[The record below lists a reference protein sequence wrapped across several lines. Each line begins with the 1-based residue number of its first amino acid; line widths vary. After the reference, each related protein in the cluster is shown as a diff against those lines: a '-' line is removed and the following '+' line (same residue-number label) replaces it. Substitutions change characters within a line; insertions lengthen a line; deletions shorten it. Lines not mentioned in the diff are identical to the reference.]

1 MKRFVLFLSFM
12 FVCVCVCVQAYAE
25 QNYFFRDFKSTDLP
39 KKLHLDKKLSQTI
52 QPCMQL
58 NASKHYTSTGVREP
72 DICTKSFK
80 KSATMSYDLALGYLV
95 SKNKQYGLKAIEIL
109 NAWAKEL
116 QSVDTYQSEDNINFY
131 MPYMNMAYWFVK
143 KAFPSLEYEDF
154 VKRMRQYSQSALN
167 TNHGAWGILFDVSS
181 ALALD
186 DNALLQNSANRW
198 QEWVF
203 KAIDENGVIA
213 SAITRSDTSD
223 YHGGP
228 TKGIK
233 GIAYTNFAL
242 LAITISGEL
251 LFENGYDLWGSEAG
265 KRLSVAY
272 NKVATWILNPET
284 FPYFQPN
291 LIGVHNN
298 AYFII
303 LAKHYSSPSANE
315 LLKQGNLHEDGFR
328 LKLRSP

>member
-12 FVCVCVCVQAYAE
+12 FVCVCVQAYAK
-25 QNYFFRDFKSTDLP
+25 QDYFFRDFKSRDLP
-39 KKLHLDKKLSQTI
+39 QKLHLDKKLSQTI

-58 NASKHYTSTGVREP
+58 NASKHYTATGVREP
-72 DICTKSFK
+72 DACTKSFK
-80 KSATMSYDLALGYLV
+80 KSALMSYDLALGYLV
-95 SKNKQYGLKAIEIL
+95 SQNKQYGLKAIEIL

-116 QSVDTYQSEDNINFY
+116 QSVDTYQSENNINFY

-143 KAFPSLEYEDF
+143 KAFPSPEYEEF
-154 VKRMRQYSQSALN
+154 IKRMRQYSQSALN
-167 TNHGAWGILFDVSS
+167 TNHGVWGILFDVSS

-198 QEWVF
+198 QDWIF

-242 LAITISGEL
+242 LALTVSGEL

-265 KRLSVAY
+265 KRLSIAY
-272 NKVATWILNPET
+272 NKAATWILNPET

-303 LAKHYSSPSANE
+303 LAKHYSSPSADE
-315 LLKQGNLHEDGFR
+315 LLKQGDLHEDGFR
-328 LKLRSP
+328 LKLRSL

>member
-1 MKRFVLFLSFM
+1 MKRFVLFLLFM
-12 FVCVCVCVQAYAE
+12 CVCVQAHAD
-25 QNYFFRDFKSTDLP
+25 QDYFFKDFKSTDLP
-39 KKLHLDKKLSQTI
+39 QKLHLDKKLSQTI
-52 QPCMQL
+52 QPCVQL

-109 NAWAKEL
+109 NAWAKDL

-143 KAFPSLEYEDF
+143 KAFPSPEYEDF
-154 VKRMRQYSQSALN
+154 IKRMHQYSQSALN

-186 DNALLQNSANRW
+186 DHALLQNSANRW
-198 QEWVF
+198 QDWIF

-213 SAITRSDTSD
+213 SAITRSDTSN

-242 LAITISGEL
+242 LALTISGEL

-272 NKVATWILNPET
+272 NRVATWILNPET

-303 LAKHYSSPSANE
+303 LAKHYSSPSADE
-315 LLKQGNLHEDGFR
+315 LLKQGDLHEDGFR
-328 LKLRSP
+328 LKLRSL

>member
-1 MKRFVLFLSFM
+1 MKRFVLFLSL
-12 FVCVCVCVQAYAE
+12 VGVCVCVQAYAG
-25 QNYFFRDFKSTDLP
+25 QDYFFRDFKSRDLP
-39 KKLHLDKKLSQTI
+39 QKLHLDKKLSQTI

-58 NASKHYTSTGVREP
+58 NASKHYTATGVRES
-72 DICTKSFK
+72 DKCTKSFK
-80 KSATMSYDLALGYLV
+80 KSALMSYDLALGYLV

-143 KAFPSLEYEDF
+143 KAFPSPEYEDF
-154 VKRMRQYSQSALN
+154 IKRMRQYSQSALN

-186 DNALLQNSANRW
+186 DHTLLQNSANRW
-198 QEWVF
+198 QDWIF

-242 LAITISGEL
+242 LVLTISGEL

-284 FPYFQPN
+284 FPYSQPN

-315 LLKQGNLHEDGFR
+315 LLKQGDLHEDGFR

>member
-12 FVCVCVCVQAYAE
+12 CVCVCVQAHAE
-25 QNYFFRDFKSTDLP
+25 QDYFFRDFKSTDLP
-39 KKLHLDKKLSQTI
+39 QKLHLDKKLSQTI
-52 QPCMQL
+52 QPCAQL
-58 NASKHYTSTGVREP
+58 NASKHYTSAGVREP
-72 DICTKSFK
+72 DACTKSFK
-80 KSATMSYDLALGYLV
+80 KSALMSYDLALGYVV
-95 SKNKQYGLKAIEIL
+95 SENEQYGLKAIEIL
-109 NAWAKEL
+109 NAWAEEL

-143 KAFPSLEYEDF
+143 KAFPSPEYEDF
-154 VKRMRQYSQSALN
+154 IKRMRQYSQSALN

-186 DNALLQNSANRW
+186 DHALLHNSANRW

-203 KAIDENGVIA
+203 KAIDESGVIA

-242 LAITISGEL
+242 LALTVSGEL

-303 LAKHYSSPSANE
+303 LAKHYSSPSADE
-315 LLKQGNLHEDGFR
+315 LLKQGDLHEDGFR
-328 LKLRSP
+328 LKLRSL

>member
-1 MKRFVLFLSFM
+1 MKRFVLFLLFM
-12 FVCVCVCVQAYAE
+12 CVCVCVQAHAD
-25 QNYFFRDFKSTDLP
+25 QDYFFRDFKSTDLP
-39 KKLHLDKKLSQTI
+39 QKLHLDKKLSQTI
-52 QPCMQL
+52 QPCAQL

-72 DICTKSFK
+72 DACTKSFK

-131 MPYMNMAYWFVK
+131 MSYMNMAYWFVK
-143 KAFPSLEYEDF
+143 KAFPSPEYEDF
-154 VKRMRQYSQSALN
+154 IKRMRQYSQSALN

-186 DNALLQNSANRW
+186 DHALLQNGANRW
-198 QEWVF
+198 QDWVF
-203 KAIDENGVIA
+203 KAIDEDGVIA
-213 SAITRSDTSD
+213 NAITRSDTSD

-242 LAITISGEL
+242 LALTISGEL

-303 LAKHYSSPSANE
+303 LAKHYSSPSADE
-315 LLKQGNLHEDGFR
+315 LLKQGDLHEDGFR
-328 LKLRSP
+328 LKLRSL

>member
-1 MKRFVLFLSFM
+1 MKRFVLFLLFM
-12 FVCVCVCVQAYAE
+12 CVCVCVQAYAE
-25 QNYFFRDFKSTDLP
+25 QDYFFRDFKSIDLP
-39 KKLHLDKKLSQTI
+39 QKLHLDKKLSQTI
-52 QPCMQL
+52 QPCAQL

-72 DICTKSFK
+72 DACTKSFK
-80 KSATMSYDLALGYLV
+80 KSALMSYDLALGYWV
-95 SKNKQYGLKAIEIL
+95 SNNKQYGLKAIEIL

-143 KAFPSLEYEDF
+143 KAFPSPEYEDF
-154 VKRMRQYSQSALN
+154 VKRMHQYSQSALN

-186 DNALLQNSANRW
+186 DHALLQNNANRW
-198 QEWVF
+198 QDWIF

-242 LAITISGEL
+242 LALTISGEL

-315 LLKQGNLHEDGFR
+315 LLKQGDLHEDGFR
-328 LKLRSP
+328 LKLRSL

>member
-1 MKRFVLFLSFM
+1 MKGFVLFLSFM
-12 FVCVCVCVQAYAE
+12 FVCVCVQAYAK
-25 QNYFFRDFKSTDLP
+25 QDYFFRDFKSTDLP

-52 QPCMQL
+52 QPCAQL
-58 NASKHYTSTGVREP
+58 NASKHYTSTGAREP
-72 DICTKSFK
+72 DACTKSFK
-80 KSATMSYDLALGYLV
+80 KSALMSYDLALGYWV

-109 NAWAKEL
+109 NAWAKEI

-143 KAFPSLEYEDF
+143 KAFPSPEYEDF
-154 VKRMRQYSQSALN
+154 IKRMRQYSQSALN

-186 DNALLQNSANRW
+186 DNALLHNSANRW

-203 KAIDENGVIA
+203 KAIDESGVIA

-242 LAITISGEL
+242 LALTISGEL

-315 LLKQGNLHEDGFR
+315 LLKQGDLHEDGFR

>member
-12 FVCVCVCVQAYAE
+12 FVCVCVQAYAE
-25 QNYFFRDFKSTDLP
+25 QDYFFRDFKSTDLP

-52 QPCMQL
+52 QPCAQL
-58 NASKHYTSTGVREP
+58 NASKHYTSVGVREP
-72 DICTKSFK
+72 DACTKSFK
-80 KSATMSYDLALGYLV
+80 KSALMSYDLALGYLV

-143 KAFPSLEYEDF
+143 KAFPSPEYEDF
-154 VKRMRQYSQSALN
+154 IKRMRQYSQSALN

-186 DNALLQNSANRW
+186 DNALLHNSANRW
-198 QEWVF
+198 QDWVF

-242 LAITISGEL
+242 LALTISGEL

-284 FPYFQPN
+284 FPYFQHN

-315 LLKQGNLHEDGFR
+315 LLKQGDLHEDGFR

>member
-1 MKRFVLFLSFM
+1 MKRFVLFLSLM
-12 FVCVCVCVQAYAE
+12 GVCVCVQAYAE
-25 QNYFFRDFKSTDLP
+25 QDYFFRDFKSRDLP
-39 KKLHLDKKLSQTI
+39 QKLHLDKKLSQTI
-52 QPCMQL
+52 QPCAQL

-72 DICTKSFK
+72 DKCTKSFK

-143 KAFPSLEYEDF
+143 KAIPSPEYEDF

-181 ALALD
+181 ALVLD
-186 DNALLQNSANRW
+186 DHALLHNSANRW

-242 LAITISGEL
+242 LALTISGEL

-315 LLKQGNLHEDGFR
+315 LLKQGDLHEDGFR
-328 LKLRSP
+328 LKLRSL

>member
-1 MKRFVLFLSFM
+1 MKRFVLFLLFM
-12 FVCVCVCVQAYAE
+12 CVCVCVQAYAE
-25 QNYFFRDFKSTDLP
+25 QDYFFRDFKSIDLP

-52 QPCMQL
+52 QPCAQL

-72 DICTKSFK
+72 DACTKSFK
-80 KSATMSYDLALGYLV
+80 KSALMSYDLALGYWV
-95 SKNKQYGLKAIEIL
+95 SNNKQYGLKAIEIL

-143 KAFPSLEYEDF
+143 KAFPSPEYEDF
-154 VKRMRQYSQSALN
+154 IKRMRQYSQSALN

-186 DNALLQNSANRW
+186 NHALLQNSTNRW
-198 QEWVF
+198 QDWIF

-242 LAITISGEL
+242 LALTISGEL

-315 LLKQGNLHEDGFR
+315 LLKQGDLHEDGFR
-328 LKLRSP
+328 LKLRSL

>member
-12 FVCVCVCVQAYAE
+12 FVCVCVQAYAG
-25 QNYFFRDFKSTDLP
+25 QDYFFRDFKSKDLP

-52 QPCMQL
+52 QPCAQL
-58 NASKHYTSTGVREP
+58 NASKHYTSAGVREP

-80 KSATMSYDLALGYLV
+80 KSALMSYDLALGYLV

-109 NAWAKEL
+109 NTWAKEL

-143 KAFPSLEYEDF
+143 KAFPSPEYEEF

-186 DNALLQNSANRW
+186 DNALLHNSANRW
-198 QEWVF
+198 QDWIF

-242 LAITISGEL
+242 LALTISGEL

-272 NKVATWILNPET
+272 NKAATWILNPET

-303 LAKHYSSPSANE
+303 LAKHYSSPSTNE
-315 LLKQGNLHEDGFR
+315 LLKQGDLHEDGFR
-328 LKLRSP
+328 LKLRSL

>member
-12 FVCVCVCVQAYAE
+12 FVCVCVQAYAK
-25 QNYFFRDFKSTDLP
+25 QDYFFRDFKSIDLP

-52 QPCMQL
+52 QPCAQL

-80 KSATMSYDLALGYLV
+80 KSALMSYDLALGYLV

-143 KAFPSLEYEDF
+143 KAFPSPEYEDF

-186 DNALLQNSANRW
+186 DHDLLQNSANRW
-198 QEWVF
+198 QDWIF

-315 LLKQGNLHEDGFR
+315 LLKQGDLHEDGFR

>member
-12 FVCVCVCVQAYAE
+12 CVFVCIQAHAE
-25 QNYFFRDFKSTDLP
+25 QDYFFRDFKSTDLP
-39 KKLHLDKKLSQTI
+39 QKLHLDKKLFQTI
-52 QPCMQL
+52 QPCVQL

-72 DICTKSFK
+72 DACTKSFK
-80 KSATMSYDLALGYLV
+80 KSAIMSYDLALGYWV

-143 KAFPSLEYEDF
+143 KAFPSPEYEDF
-154 VKRMRQYSQSALN
+154 IKRMQQYSQSALN

-186 DNALLQNSANRW
+186 DHALLQNSANRW

-203 KAIDENGVIA
+203 KAIDENGVIP

-242 LAITISGEL
+242 LALTVSGEL
-251 LFENGYDLWGSEAG
+251 LFENGYDLWGSKAG

-272 NKVATWILNPET
+272 NKTATWILNPET

-303 LAKHYSSPSANE
+303 LAKHYSSPSADE
-315 LLKQGNLHEDGFR
+315 LLKQGDLHEDGFR
-328 LKLRSP
+328 LKLRSL

>member
-1 MKRFVLFLSFM
+1 MKRFVLFLSLM
-12 FVCVCVCVQAYAE
+12 GVCVCVQAYAK
-25 QNYFFRDFKSTDLP
+25 QDYFFRDFKSRDLP
-39 KKLHLDKKLSQTI
+39 QKLHLDKKLSQTI
-52 QPCMQL
+52 QPCVQL

-72 DICTKSFK
+72 DSCTKSFK
-80 KSATMSYDLALGYLV
+80 KSALMSYDLALGYWV
-95 SKNKQYGLKAIEIL
+95 SQNKQYGLKAIEIL

-143 KAFPSLEYEDF
+143 KAFPSPEYEDF

-186 DNALLQNSANRW
+186 DHALLHNSANRW

-242 LAITISGEL
+242 LALTISGEL
-251 LFENGYDLWGSEAG
+251 LFENGYDLWGSGAG

-315 LLKQGNLHEDGFR
+315 LLKQGDLHEDGFR
-328 LKLRSP
+328 LKLRSL

>member
-12 FVCVCVCVQAYAE
+12 FVCVCVQAHAE
-25 QNYFFRDFKSTDLP
+25 QDYFFRDFKSKDLP

-52 QPCMQL
+52 QPCAQL

-72 DICTKSFK
+72 DVCTKSFK
-80 KSATMSYDLALGYLV
+80 KSALMSYDLALGYLV
-95 SKNKQYGLKAIEIL
+95 SNNKQYGLKAVEIL

-143 KAFPSLEYEDF
+143 KAFPSPEYEDF
-154 VKRMRQYSQSALN
+154 IKRMHQYSQSALN

-186 DNALLQNSANRW
+186 DNALLHNSANRW

-242 LAITISGEL
+242 LALTISGEL
-251 LFENGYDLWGSEAG
+251 LFENGYDLWGNEAG

-303 LAKHYSSPSANE
+303 LAKHYSSPSADE
-315 LLKQGNLHEDGFR
+315 LLKQGDLHEDGFR

>member
-1 MKRFVLFLSFM
+1 MKRFVLFLLFM
-12 FVCVCVCVQAYAE
+12 CVCVCVQAYAE
-25 QNYFFRDFKSTDLP
+25 QDYFFRDFKSRDLP
-39 KKLHLDKKLSQTI
+39 QKLHLDKKLSQTI

-72 DICTKSFK
+72 DKCTKSFK
-80 KSATMSYDLALGYLV
+80 KSALMSYDLALGYLV

-143 KAFPSLEYEDF
+143 KALPSPEYEDF
-154 VKRMRQYSQSALN
+154 IKRMRQYSQSALN

-186 DNALLQNSANRW
+186 DHALLQNSANRW
-198 QEWVF
+198 QDWIF

-242 LAITISGEL
+242 LALTISSEL
-251 LFENGYDLWGSEAG
+251 LFENGYDLWGSGAG

-303 LAKHYSSPSANE
+303 LAKHYSSPSADE
-315 LLKQGNLHEDGFR
+315 LLKQGDLHEDGFR

>member
-1 MKRFVLFLSFM
+1 MKRFVLFLSLM
-12 FVCVCVCVQAYAE
+12 CVCVQAYAK
-25 QNYFFRDFKSTDLP
+25 QDYFFRDFKSKDLP
-39 KKLHLDKKLSQTI
+39 QKLHLDKKLSQTI
-52 QPCMQL
+52 QPCAQL
-58 NASKHYTSTGVREP
+58 NASKHYTSAGVREP
-72 DICTKSFK
+72 DACTKSFK

-95 SKNKQYGLKAIEIL
+95 SKNKQYGLKVIEIL

-143 KAFPSLEYEDF
+143 KAFPSPEYEDF
-154 VKRMRQYSQSALN
+154 IKRMRQYSQSALN

-186 DNALLQNSANRW
+186 DHALLQNSANRW

-203 KAIDENGVIA
+203 KAIDENGVIL

-242 LAITISGEL
+242 LALTVSGEL
-251 LFENGYDLWGSEAG
+251 LFENGYDLWGSGAG

-272 NKVATWILNPET
+272 DKTATWILNPET
-284 FPYFQPN
+284 FSYFQPN

-303 LAKHYSSPSANE
+303 LAKHYSSPSADE
-315 LLKQGNLHEDGFR
+315 LLKQGDLHEDGFR

>member
-12 FVCVCVCVQAYAE
+12 FVCVCVQAYAE
-25 QNYFFRDFKSTDLP
+25 QDYFFRDFKSIDLP

-52 QPCMQL
+52 QPCAQL

-72 DICTKSFK
+72 DACTKSFK
-80 KSATMSYDLALGYLV
+80 KSALMSYDLALGYLV

-116 QSVDTYQSEDNINFY
+116 QSVDTYQSENNINFY

-143 KAFPSLEYEDF
+143 KAFPSPEYEDF
-154 VKRMRQYSQSALN
+154 IKRMHQYSQSALN

-203 KAIDENGVIA
+203 KAIDEDGVIA

-242 LAITISGEL
+242 LALTISGEL

-265 KRLSVAY
+265 KRLSMAY

-303 LAKHYSSPSANE
+303 LAKHYSSPSADE
-315 LLKQGNLHEDGFR
+315 LLKQGDLHEDGFR
-328 LKLRSP
+328 LKLRSL

>member
-1 MKRFVLFLSFM
+1 MKRFVLFFM
-12 FVCVCVCVQAYAE
+12 CVCVCVQAHAE
-25 QNYFFRDFKSTDLP
+25 KDYFFRDFKSKDLP

-52 QPCMQL
+52 QPCAQL

-72 DICTKSFK
+72 DVCTKSFK
-80 KSATMSYDLALGYLV
+80 KSAIMSYDLALGYLV

-143 KAFPSLEYEDF
+143 KAFPSPEYEDF
-154 VKRMRQYSQSALN
+154 IKRMRQHSQSVLN

-186 DNALLQNSANRW
+186 NHALLQNSANRW

-203 KAIDENGVIA
+203 KAIDENGVIP

-242 LAITISGEL
+242 LALTISGEL
-251 LFENGYDLWGSEAG
+251 LFENGYDLWGSKAG

-303 LAKHYSSPSANE
+303 LAKHYSSPSADE
-315 LLKQGNLHEDGFR
+315 LLKQGDLHEDGFR
-328 LKLRSP
+328 LKLRSL

>member
-1 MKRFVLFLSFM
+1 M
-12 FVCVCVCVQAYAE
+12 
-25 QNYFFRDFKSTDLP
+25 
-39 KKLHLDKKLSQTI
+39 
-52 QPCMQL
+52 
-58 NASKHYTSTGVREP
+58 
-72 DICTKSFK
+72 
-80 KSATMSYDLALGYLV
+80 

-143 KAFPSLEYEDF
+143 KAFPSPEYEDF
-154 VKRMRQYSQSALN
+154 IKRMCQYSQSALN

-186 DNALLQNSANRW
+186 DHALLHNSANRW

-203 KAIDENGVIA
+203 KAIDENGVIP

-242 LAITISGEL
+242 LALTVSGEL

-303 LAKHYSSPSANE
+303 LAKHYSSPSADE
-315 LLKQGNLHEDGFR
+315 LLKQGDLHEDGFR
-328 LKLRSP
+328 LELRSL

>member
-1 MKRFVLFLSFM
+1 MKRFVLFLLFM
-12 FVCVCVCVQAYAE
+12 CVCVQAYAK
-25 QNYFFRDFKSTDLP
+25 QDYFFRDFKSIDLP

-52 QPCMQL
+52 QPCVQL

-72 DICTKSFK
+72 DACTKSFK
-80 KSATMSYDLALGYLV
+80 KSALMSYDLALGYWV
-95 SKNKQYGLKAIEIL
+95 SNNKQYGLKAIEIL

-143 KAFPSLEYEDF
+143 KAFSSPEYEDF
-154 VKRMRQYSQSALN
+154 VKRMCQYSQSALN

-186 DNALLQNSANRW
+186 DHALLHNSANRW

-303 LAKHYSSPSANE
+303 LAKHYSSPSADE
-315 LLKQGNLHEDGFR
+315 LLKQGDLHEDGFR

>member
-1 MKRFVLFLSFM
+1 MKRFVLFLSLM
-12 FVCVCVCVQAYAE
+12 GVCVCVQAYAE
-25 QNYFFRDFKSTDLP
+25 QDYFFRDFKSRDLP
-39 KKLHLDKKLSQTI
+39 QKLHLDKKLSQTI
-52 QPCMQL
+52 QPCAQL
-58 NASKHYTSTGVREP
+58 NASKHYTATGVREP
-72 DICTKSFK
+72 DSCTKSFK

-143 KAFPSLEYEDF
+143 KAFPSPEYEDF
-154 VKRMRQYSQSALN
+154 IKRMHQYSQSALN

-186 DNALLQNSANRW
+186 DNALLHNSANRW

-242 LAITISGEL
+242 LALTISGEL
-251 LFENGYDLWGSEAG
+251 LFENGYDLWGNEAG

-303 LAKHYSSPSANE
+303 LAKHYSSPSADE
-315 LLKQGNLHEDGFR
+315 LLKQGDLHEDGFR

>member
-1 MKRFVLFLSFM
+1 MKRFVLFLLFM
-12 FVCVCVCVQAYAE
+12 CVCVCVQAYAE
-25 QNYFFRDFKSTDLP
+25 QDYFFRDFKSRDLP

-52 QPCMQL
+52 QPCAQL

-72 DICTKSFK
+72 DSCTKSFK
-80 KSATMSYDLALGYLV
+80 KSALMSYDLALGYLV
-95 SKNKQYGLKAIEIL
+95 SNNKQYGLKAIEIL

-116 QSVDTYQSEDNINFY
+116 QSVDTYQSEDNVNFY

-143 KAFPSLEYEDF
+143 KAFPSPGYEDF
-154 VKRMRQYSQSALN
+154 IKRMHQYSQSALN

-186 DNALLQNSANRW
+186 DHALLHNSANRW
-198 QEWVF
+198 QDWIF

-242 LAITISGEL
+242 LALTISGEL

-272 NKVATWILNPET
+272 NKAATWILNPET

-303 LAKHYSSPSANE
+303 LAKHYSSPSADE
-315 LLKQGNLHEDGFR
+315 LLKQGDLHEDGFR

>member
-1 MKRFVLFLSFM
+1 MKRFVLFFM
-12 FVCVCVCVQAYAE
+12 CVCICIQAHAE
-25 QNYFFRDFKSTDLP
+25 KDYFFRDFKSTDLP
-39 KKLHLDKKLSQTI
+39 QKLHLDKKLSQTI
-52 QPCMQL
+52 QPCAQL

-72 DICTKSFK
+72 DVCTKSFK
-80 KSATMSYDLALGYLV
+80 KSALMSYDLALGYLV

-143 KAFPSLEYEDF
+143 KAFPSPEYEDF
-154 VKRMRQYSQSALN
+154 IKRMRQYSQSALN

-186 DNALLQNSANRW
+186 DHALLQNSANRW

-203 KAIDENGVIA
+203 KTIDENGVIP

-242 LAITISGEL
+242 LALTISGEL

-303 LAKHYSSPSANE
+303 LAKHYSSPSADE
-315 LLKQGNLHEDGFR
+315 LLKQGDLHEDGFR
-328 LKLRSP
+328 LKLRSL

>member
-1 MKRFVLFLSFM
+1 MKRIVLFFM
-12 FVCVCVCVQAYAE
+12 CVCVCIQAHAE
-25 QNYFFRDFKSTDLP
+25 QDYFFRDFKSTDLP

-52 QPCMQL
+52 QPCAQL
-58 NASKHYTSTGVREP
+58 NASKHYTSAGVREP
-72 DICTKSFK
+72 DACTKSFK

-143 KAFPSLEYEDF
+143 KAFPSPEYEDF
-154 VKRMRQYSQSALN
+154 IKRMHQYSQSALN

-186 DNALLQNSANRW
+186 DHALLQNSANRW

-203 KAIDENGVIA
+203 KAIDENGVIP

-242 LAITISGEL
+242 LALTVSGEL
-251 LFENGYDLWGSEAG
+251 LFENGYDLWGSGAG

-303 LAKHYSSPSANE
+303 LAKHYSSPSADE
-315 LLKQGNLHEDGFR
+315 LLKQGDLHEDGFR
-328 LKLRSP
+328 LKLRSL

>member
-1 MKRFVLFLSFM
+1 MKRFVLFFM
-12 FVCVCVCVQAYAE
+12 CVCVCVQAHAE
-25 QNYFFRDFKSTDLP
+25 QDYFFRDFKSTDLP

-52 QPCMQL
+52 QPCAQL

-72 DICTKSFK
+72 DACSKSFK
-80 KSATMSYDLALGYLV
+80 KSAIMSYDLALGYLV

-143 KAFPSLEYEDF
+143 KAFPSPEYEDF
-154 VKRMRQYSQSALN
+154 IKRMRQYSQSALN

-186 DNALLQNSANRW
+186 DHALLQNSANRW

-203 KAIDENGVIA
+203 KAIDENGVIP

-242 LAITISGEL
+242 LALTVSGEL
-251 LFENGYDLWGSEAG
+251 LFENGYDLWGSKAG

-298 AYFII
+298 VYFII
-303 LAKHYSSPSANE
+303 LAKHYSSPSADE
-315 LLKQGNLHEDGFR
+315 LLKQGDLHEDGFR
-328 LKLRSP
+328 LKLRSL

>member
-1 MKRFVLFLSFM
+1 MKRFVLFLLFM
-12 FVCVCVCVQAYAE
+12 CVCVCVQAHAD
-25 QNYFFRDFKSTDLP
+25 QDYFFRDFKSADLP
-39 KKLHLDKKLSQTI
+39 QKLHLDEKLSQQI
-52 QPCMQL
+52 QPCAQL
-58 NASKHYTSTGVREP
+58 NASKHYTFAGVREP
-72 DICTKSFK
+72 DACTKSFK
-80 KSATMSYDLALGYLV
+80 KSATMSYDLALGYWV
-95 SKNKQYGLKAIEIL
+95 SGNKQYGLKAIEIL
-109 NAWAKEL
+109 NAWAEEL

-154 VKRMRQYSQSALN
+154 IKRMQQYSQSALN

-186 DNALLQNSANRW
+186 DHALLQNSANRW

-203 KAIDENGVIA
+203 KAIDENGVIP

-223 YHGGP
+223 YHGDL
-228 TKGIK
+228 TRGIK

-242 LAITISGEL
+242 LALTISGEL
-251 LFENGYDLWGSEAG
+251 LFENGYDLWGSGAG
-265 KRLSVAY
+265 QRLSVAY
-272 NKVATWILNPET
+272 NKTATWILNPET

-303 LAKHYSSPSANE
+303 LAKHYSSPSADE
-315 LLKQGNLHEDGFR
+315 LLKQGDLHEDGFR
-328 LKLRSP
+328 LKLRSL

>member
-12 FVCVCVCVQAYAE
+12 FVCGCVQAYAE
-25 QNYFFRDFKSTDLP
+25 QDYFFRDFKSTDLP
-39 KKLHLDKKLSQTI
+39 KKLHLDEKLSQTI
-52 QPCMQL
+52 QPCAQL

-80 KSATMSYDLALGYLV
+80 KSAIMSYDLALGYLV
-95 SKNKQYGLKAIEIL
+95 SNNKPYGLKAIEIL

-143 KAFPSLEYEDF
+143 KAFPSPEYEDF
-154 VKRMRQYSQSALN
+154 IKRMRQYSQSALN

-186 DNALLQNSANRW
+186 DHALLHNSANRW

-203 KAIDENGVIA
+203 KAIDEDGVIA

-242 LAITISGEL
+242 LALTISGEL
-251 LFENGYDLWGSEAG
+251 LFENGYDLWGSGAG

-315 LLKQGNLHEDGFR
+315 LLKQGDLHEDGFR
-328 LKLRSP
+328 LKLRSL

>member
-1 MKRFVLFLSFM
+1 MKRFVLFLSLM
-12 FVCVCVCVQAYAE
+12 CVCVCVQAYAE
-25 QNYFFRDFKSTDLP
+25 QDYFFRDFKSTDLP
-39 KKLHLDKKLSQTI
+39 QKLHLDKKLSQTI
-52 QPCMQL
+52 QPCAQL
-58 NASKHYTSTGVREP
+58 NASKHYTSAGVREP
-72 DICTKSFK
+72 DACTKSFK
-80 KSATMSYDLALGYLV
+80 KSAIMSYDLALGYWV
-95 SKNKQYGLKAIEIL
+95 SKNKQYSLKAIEIL

-143 KAFPSLEYEDF
+143 KAFPSPEYEDF
-154 VKRMRQYSQSALN
+154 IKRMRQYSQSALN

-186 DNALLQNSANRW
+186 DHALLQNSANRW

-242 LAITISGEL
+242 LALTISGEL

-303 LAKHYSSPSANE
+303 LAKHYSSPSADE
-315 LLKQGNLHEDGFR
+315 LLKQGDLHEDGFR

>member
-12 FVCVCVCVQAYAE
+12 CVCVCVQAYAE
-25 QNYFFRDFKSTDLP
+25 QDYFFRDFKSIDLP
-39 KKLHLDKKLSQTI
+39 QKLHLDKKLSQTI
-52 QPCMQL
+52 QPCAQL
-58 NASKHYTSTGVREP
+58 NASKHYTSIGVREP
-72 DICTKSFK
+72 DACTKSFK

-109 NAWAKEL
+109 NAWAEEL

-131 MPYMNMAYWFVK
+131 MPYMNMAYWFIK
-143 KAFPSLEYEDF
+143 KAFPSPEYEDF
-154 VKRMRQYSQSALN
+154 IKRMRQYSQSALN

-186 DNALLQNSANRW
+186 DHALLYNSANRW

-203 KAIDENGVIA
+203 KAIDEDGVIA

-242 LAITISGEL
+242 LALTVSGEL

-303 LAKHYSSPSANE
+303 LAKHYSSPSADE
-315 LLKQGNLHEDGFR
+315 LLKQGDLHEDGFR

>member
-12 FVCVCVCVQAYAE
+12 GVCVCVQAYAE
-25 QNYFFRDFKSTDLP
+25 QDYFFRDFKSRDLS

-52 QPCMQL
+52 QPCAQL

-72 DICTKSFK
+72 DKCTKSFK

-143 KAFPSLEYEDF
+143 KAFPSPEYEDF
-154 VKRMRQYSQSALN
+154 IKRMRQYSQSALN

-186 DNALLQNSANRW
+186 DNALLHNSANRW

-203 KAIDENGVIA
+203 KVIDENGVIA

-242 LAITISGEL
+242 LALTISGEL
-251 LFENGYDLWGSEAG
+251 LFENGYDLWGSGAG

-303 LAKHYSSPSANE
+303 LAKHYSSPSTDE
-315 LLKQGNLHEDGFR
+315 LLKQGDLHEDGFR

>member
-1 MKRFVLFLSFM
+1 MKRFVLFFM
-12 FVCVCVCVQAYAE
+12 CVCVCVQAHAD
-25 QNYFFRDFKSTDLP
+25 QDYFFRDFKSTDLP
-39 KKLHLDKKLSQTI
+39 QKLHLDKKLSQTI
-52 QPCMQL
+52 QPCAQL

-72 DICTKSFK
+72 DACTKSFK
-80 KSATMSYDLALGYLV
+80 KSALMSYDLALGYLV

-143 KAFPSLEYEDF
+143 KAFPSPEYEDF
-154 VKRMRQYSQSALN
+154 IKRMQQYSQSALN

-186 DNALLQNSANRW
+186 DHALLQNSANRW

-203 KAIDENGVIA
+203 KAIDENGVIP

-242 LAITISGEL
+242 LALTISGEL

-315 LLKQGNLHEDGFR
+315 LLKQGDLHEDGFR
-328 LKLRSP
+328 LKLRSL

>member
-1 MKRFVLFLSFM
+1 MKRFVLFFM
-12 FVCVCVCVQAYAE
+12 FVCVCVQAYAE
-25 QNYFFRDFKSTDLP
+25 QDYFFRDFKSTDLP

-52 QPCMQL
+52 QPCAQL
-58 NASKHYTSTGVREP
+58 NASKHYTSAGVREP
-72 DICTKSFK
+72 DACTKSFK

-95 SKNKQYGLKAIEIL
+95 SNNKQYGLKAIEIL

-116 QSVDTYQSEDNINFY
+116 QGVDTYQSEDNINFY

-143 KAFPSLEYEDF
+143 KAFPSPEYENF
-154 VKRMRQYSQSALN
+154 IKRMRQYSQSALN

-186 DNALLQNSANRW
+186 DHALLQNSANRW

-203 KAIDENGVIA
+203 KAIDEDGVIA

-242 LAITISGEL
+242 LALTVSGEL

-303 LAKHYSSPSANE
+303 LAKHYSSPSADE
-315 LLKQGNLHEDGFR
+315 LLKQGDLHEDGFR

>member
-12 FVCVCVCVQAYAE
+12 CVCVQAHAE
-25 QNYFFRDFKSTDLP
+25 QDYFFRDFKSTDLP

-52 QPCMQL
+52 QPCAQL

-80 KSATMSYDLALGYLV
+80 KSAMVSYDLALGYLV
-95 SKNKQYGLKAIEIL
+95 SQNKQYGLKAIEIL

-143 KAFPSLEYEDF
+143 KAFPSPEYEDF
-154 VKRMRQYSQSALN
+154 IKRMRQYSQSALN

-186 DNALLQNSANRW
+186 DHALLHNSANRW

-242 LAITISGEL
+242 LALTISGEL

-315 LLKQGNLHEDGFR
+315 LLKQGDLHEDGFR
-328 LKLRSP
+328 LKLRSL

>member
-1 MKRFVLFLSFM
+1 MKRFVLFLSLM
-12 FVCVCVCVQAYAE
+12 GVCVCVQAYAE
-25 QNYFFRDFKSTDLP
+25 QDYFFRDFKSTDLP

-72 DICTKSFK
+72 DACTKGFK
-80 KSATMSYDLALGYLV
+80 KSALMSYDLALGYLV

-143 KAFPSLEYEDF
+143 KAFSSPEYEDF
-154 VKRMRQYSQSALN
+154 LKRMCQYSQSALN

-186 DNALLQNSANRW
+186 DHALLHNSANRW

-242 LAITISGEL
+242 LALTISGEL

-303 LAKHYSSPSANE
+303 LAKHYSSPSADE
-315 LLKQGNLHEDGFR
+315 LLKQGDLHEDGFR

>member
-1 MKRFVLFLSFM
+1 MKRFVLFLLFM
-12 FVCVCVCVQAYAE
+12 CVCVCVQAHAD
-25 QNYFFRDFKSTDLP
+25 QDYFFRDFKSTDLP
-39 KKLHLDKKLSQTI
+39 QKLHLDKKLSQTI
-52 QPCMQL
+52 QPCAQL
-58 NASKHYTSTGVREP
+58 NTSKHYTSTGVREP
-72 DICTKSFK
+72 DTCTKSFK
-80 KSATMSYDLALGYLV
+80 KSATMSYDLALGYWV

-109 NAWAKEL
+109 NVWAKEL

-143 KAFPSLEYEDF
+143 KAFPSPEYEDF
-154 VKRMRQYSQSALN
+154 IKRMQQYSQSALN

-186 DNALLQNSANRW
+186 DHALLQNSANRW

-203 KAIDENGVIA
+203 KAIDENGVIP

-242 LAITISGEL
+242 LALTVSGEL
-251 LFENGYDLWGSEAG
+251 LFENGYDLWGSGAG

-272 NKVATWILNPET
+272 NKTATWILNPET

-303 LAKHYSSPSANE
+303 LAKHYSSPSADE
-315 LLKQGNLHEDGFR
+315 LLKQGDLHEDGFR
-328 LKLRSP
+328 LKLRSL

>member
-1 MKRFVLFLSFM
+1 MKRFVLFLLFM
-12 FVCVCVCVQAYAE
+12 CVCICVQAHAE
-25 QNYFFRDFKSTDLP
+25 QDYFFRDFKSIDLP

-52 QPCMQL
+52 QPCAQL

-80 KSATMSYDLALGYLV
+80 KSALMSYDLALGYLV
-95 SKNKQYGLKAIEIL
+95 SQNKQYGLKAIEIL

-143 KAFPSLEYEDF
+143 KAFPSPEYEDF
-154 VKRMRQYSQSALN
+154 IRLMRQYSQSALN

-203 KAIDENGVIA
+203 KAIDESGVIP

-242 LAITISGEL
+242 LALTISGEL
-251 LFENGYDLWGSEAG
+251 LFENGYDLWGSGAG

-315 LLKQGNLHEDGFR
+315 LLKQGDLHEDGFR
-328 LKLRSP
+328 LKLRSL

>member
-1 MKRFVLFLSFM
+1 MKRFVLFLLFM
-12 FVCVCVCVQAYAE
+12 CVCVCVQAYAE
-25 QNYFFRDFKSTDLP
+25 QDYFFRDFKSRDLP
-39 KKLHLDKKLSQTI
+39 QKLHLDKKLSQTI
-52 QPCMQL
+52 QPCVQL

-72 DICTKSFK
+72 DACTKSFK
-80 KSATMSYDLALGYLV
+80 KSALMSYDLALSYLV

-143 KAFPSLEYEDF
+143 KAFPSQEYEDF

-186 DNALLQNSANRW
+186 DHALLHNSANRW
-198 QEWVF
+198 QDWIF
-203 KAIDENGVIA
+203 KTIDENGVIA

-242 LAITISGEL
+242 LALTISGEL

-303 LAKHYSSPSANE
+303 LAKHYSSPSADE
-315 LLKQGNLHEDGFR
+315 LLKQGDLHEDGFR

>member
-12 FVCVCVCVQAYAE
+12 FVCVCVQAYAE
-25 QNYFFRDFKSTDLP
+25 QDYFFRDFKSKDLP
-39 KKLHLDKKLSQTI
+39 QKLHLDKKLSQTI
-52 QPCMQL
+52 QPCAQL
-58 NASKHYTSTGVREP
+58 NASKHYTSAGVREP
-72 DICTKSFK
+72 DACTKSFK
-80 KSATMSYDLALGYLV
+80 KSALMSYDLALGYLV

-143 KAFPSLEYEDF
+143 KAFPSPEYEDF
-154 VKRMRQYSQSALN
+154 IKRMRQYSQSALN

-186 DNALLQNSANRW
+186 DHAFLQNSANRW

-242 LAITISGEL
+242 LALTISGEL
-251 LFENGYDLWGSEAG
+251 LFENGYDLWGGEAG

-272 NKVATWILNPET
+272 DKTATWILNPET

-315 LLKQGNLHEDGFR
+315 LLKQGDLHEDGFR
-328 LKLRSP
+328 LKLRSL

>member
-12 FVCVCVCVQAYAE
+12 FVCVCVQAYAE
-25 QNYFFRDFKSTDLP
+25 QDYFFRDFKSTDLP

-52 QPCMQL
+52 QPCAQL

-72 DICTKSFK
+72 DVCTKSFK
-80 KSATMSYDLALGYLV
+80 KSALMSYDLALGYLV

-143 KAFPSLEYEDF
+143 KAFPSPEYEDF
-154 VKRMRQYSQSALN
+154 IKRMRQYSQSALN

-186 DNALLQNSANRW
+186 DHALLQNSANRW

-233 GIAYTNFAL
+233 GITYTNFAL
-242 LAITISGEL
+242 LALTISGEL

-315 LLKQGNLHEDGFR
+315 LLKQGDLHEDGFR